1 MTTNVNDRMTIYTA
15 AALQGLLSNETWMVQ
30 IHDKCEDADEVVD
43 HISKTAIVHAAAIV
57 KLEAA
62 GVREEALQITLA
74 DIETHSRKH

>member
-1 MTTNVNDRMTIYTA
+1 
-15 AALQGLLSNETWMVQ
+15 MVQ